1 MSETN
6 LSPDMETGTFHFLLE
21 DYKQAKNLYNRLNQQ
36 INSTIIQAYIYFAF
50 MLLFLVFLL
59 KYDSISG
66 STLIA
71 FSISICGI
79 IISLRTIRV
88 FLNIQNEKSHLDSR
102 IEYIRGLFLI
112 REKPNSKVSQYLL
125 SHQKI
130 ALPSEESTGRNID
143 NRKETYYNVLV
154 MLGFLSSWITT
165 AIFVICM
172 SWSGKNLWSFS
183 FSERIFPPALIIIF
197 FLVKKVFFR
206 LYKQEIS
213 LPGIST
219 KQ

>member
-6 LSPDMETGTFHFLLE
+6 FSSDMETGTYQFLLE
-21 DYKQAKNLYNRLNQQ
+21 DYKQAKSFYNRLNQQ
-36 INSTIIQAYIYFAF
+36 INSTIIHIYIYFAF

-59 KYDSISG
+59 KFDSLSA

-112 REKPNSKVSQYLL
+112 REKPNSKVSKYLL

-130 ALPSEESTGRNID
+130 ALPSEESSGRNID

-154 MLGFLSSWITT
+154 MLGFLSIWITA
-165 AIFVICM
+165 AIFVIYM
-172 SWSGKNLWSFS
+172 SWSGKSWWSFS
-183 FSERIFPPALIIIF
+183 FSEKVFPPALIIIF
-197 FLVKKVFFR
+197 FLVKKIFYR
-206 LYKQEIS
+206 MHKQEIS
-213 LPGIST
+213 LPRAST
-219 KQ
+219 K